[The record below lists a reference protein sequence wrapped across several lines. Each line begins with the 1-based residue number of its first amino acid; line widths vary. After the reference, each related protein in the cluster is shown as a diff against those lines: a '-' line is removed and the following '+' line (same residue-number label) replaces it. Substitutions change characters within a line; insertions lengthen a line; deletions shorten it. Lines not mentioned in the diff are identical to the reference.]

1 MIRATIAPVPMNP
14 SSHPSKKSPQPP
26 SKEISIWEALGIA
39 WDFLAIILL
48 LTTVFAVGG
57 VLADRYFHTKF
68 VFTAIGFVL
77 LIIIGRPIVLRKAN
91 TVAAR
96 LEGKKQPPTKNPS

>member
-14 SSHPSKKSPQPP
+14 PSHPSEESSQP
-26 SKEISIWEALGIA
+26 SSGEISIWEALGIA

-48 LTTVFAVGG
+48 LTTIFAVGG

-68 VFTAIGFVL
+68 VFTAIGFIL
-77 LIIIGRPIVLRKAN
+77 LIIIGRPIILRKAN
-91 TVAAR
+91 IVAAR
-96 LEGKKQPPTKNPS
+96 LEGKKRPPTNPS